1 MAELSIGNRKR
12 LRSGRVSAFQEA
24 CRLSLS
30 RVVSVVMCGLTIS
43 VNASPPPAQQP
54 TAQQLRFFET
64 SVRPVL
70 VEHCQDCHG
79 PEGEMP
85 AGLRVD
91 SWGALLRGGRSG
103 PAIAPGE
110 PRRSL
115 LILAVEHDPSVK
127 AMPPKAKL
135 AAPQIEALVRWV
147 QMGAP
152 WPQAAEE
159 MRASSREQPA
169 TALTEADRDFWA
181 WQAPRVM
188 PQPEVRRRGWSRG
201 PLDTFLLAG
210 LESQGLEPA
219 PTANRRKLIRRATF
233 DLHGLPP
240 RSAAIQQFLED
251 ASPDAW
257 SRLVDRLLASPRYGE
272 RWGRRWLDVA
282 RYADSNGMDDNMAY
296 VDAWR
301 YRDYVIDALNA
312 DRSYDR
318 FILEQLA
325 GDLLPRPDAQAGR
338 ETDPFAPVIATGFL
352 MIGPKMLAEDDP
364 VKQQMD
370 IVDDQIDTVGRVFM
384 GLTLGCARCHDHKF
398 DPISIDDYY
407 ALAGTFKSSRVML
420 SYRVDS
426 KWNSR
431 ALGTLDQERRLEHL
445 EQELNRLDEAL
456 VLGNFIGREDEKK
469 RVAAELDQVR
479 EAYARVPKAMASQ
492 DGEVEDLQV
501 FLRGNHLIRGR
512 LSARRFPR
520 LLSADQDGS
529 LPGNESGRRQLAA
542 WLTRDQHPLTARVM
556 VNRIWQGHFVYG
568 LVRSV
573 DNFGRLGQPP
583 TNQPLLDWLALQFVE
598 SGWSIKRM
606 HLRCMTSEAYRMS
619 TRAGDKQLQSDPA
632 NHYLSRMNRRRME
645 AEVLRDSLLEVA
657 DRLDGRMG
665 GAVLEGKTFRILSAE
680 TLKDPGLYASLRR
693 SVYLPVLRSG
703 LYEMF
708 RAFDFP
714 DPAVVSGNRS
724 ETTVAPQALFM
735 MNSQL
740 MEEAS
745 AALEVRSR
753 SRHSN
758 SAERMEWLFETV
770 LGRLPRSDELAEWR
784 RFLSVYQAALSGEA
798 HTVERKTW
806 RAVCRVLLASN
817 EFLYID

>member
-1 MAELSIGNRKR
+1 M
-12 LRSGRVSAFQEA
+12 SAFRGNGRRWLCYTVFITA
-24 CRLSLS
+24 YSLALSAHAG
-30 RVVSVVMCGLTIS
+30 M
-43 VNASPPPAQQP
+43 PPLPNAQQV
-54 TAQQLRFFET
+54 RFFET
-64 SVRPVL
+64 AVRPLL
-70 VEHCQDCHG
+70 VEYCQDCHG
-79 PEGEMP
+79 PEGDMP

-91 SWGALLRGGRSG
+91 SLAALLKGGRSG
-103 PAIAPGE
+103 PAIAPGQ

-135 AAPQIEALVRWV
+135 NTQQIESLMRWV
-147 QMGAP
+147 EMGAP
-152 WPQAAEE
+152 WPQAPQDK
-159 MRASSREQPA
+159 RVPSGEQGAPV
-169 TALTEADRDFWA
+169 LTEADRDFWA
-181 WQAPRVM
+181 WQAPQASPV
-188 PQPEVRRRGWSRG
+188 PVVHLRGWSRS
-201 PLDTFLLAG
+201 PMDTFLLAG
-210 LESQGLEPA
+210 LESQRMQPA
-219 PTANRRKLIRRATF
+219 PPASRRKLIRRATF

-240 RSAAIQQFLED
+240 RPAAIQQFLVDE
-251 ASPDAW
+251 SPDAW

-272 RWGRRWLDVA
+272 RWGRRWLDIA

-296 VDAWR
+296 ADAWR

-318 FILEQLA
+318 FIYEQVA
-325 GDLLPRPDAQAGR
+325 GDLLPRPDTNAGR
-338 ETDPFAPVIATGFL
+338 EADPFASLIATGFL

-407 ALAGTFKSSRVML
+407 ALAGIFKSSRVML

-431 ALGTLDQERRLEHL
+431 ALGSLDLEQRLEHL
-445 EQELNRLDEAL
+445 EQELNRLDEIL
-456 VLGNFIGREDEKK
+456 VLGNFVGREEEKK
-469 RVAAELDQVR
+469 RVAAELNQVR
-479 EAYARVPKAMASQ
+479 EAYAQVPKAMASQ
-492 DGEVEDLQV
+492 EGQIEDLQV

-512 LSARRFPR
+512 LAARRFPR
-520 LLSADQDGS
+520 LLSAAQDVA
-529 LPGNESGRRQLAA
+529 LPRNESGRRQFAA
-542 WLTRDQHPLTARVM
+542 WLTQEQHPLTARVM
-556 VNRIWQGHFVYG
+556 VNRIWQGHFVHG

-573 DNFGRLGQPP
+573 DNFGRLGQRPR
-583 TNQPLLDWLALQFVE
+583 NQPLLDWLAIQFVE
-598 SGWSIKRM
+598 SGWSIKQM
-606 HLRCMTSEAYRMS
+606 HLRLMTSEAYRMS
-619 TRAGDKQLQSDPA
+619 SRPRGNHMASDPE

-680 TLKDPGLYASLRR
+680 TLKDPTLYSSARR

-714 DPAVVSGNRS
+714 DPAVVSGSRS

-740 MEEAS
+740 MDESS
-745 AALEVRSR
+745 AALETLSR
-753 SRHSN
+753 SQVAG
-758 SAERMEWLFETV
+758 SAQRNRQRMQWLFENV
-770 LGRLPRSDELAEWR
+770 LGRLPMASEITEWQ
-784 RFLSVYQAALSGEA
+784 RFLSVYQDALVGDGTE
-798 HTVERKTW
+798 TERKTW

>member
-1 MAELSIGNRKR
+1 M
-12 LRSGRVSAFQEA
+12 SGFQES
-24 CRLSLS
+24 CWLSLS
-30 RVVSVVMCGLTIS
+30 RAIPVAVYGLAIS
-43 VNASPPPAQQP
+43 LSAAPPPAQRAQQP

-91 SWGALLRGGRSG
+91 SWAALLRGGRSG

-135 AAPQIEALVRWV
+135 AASQIESLVRWV

-159 MRASSREQPA
+159 MRAPSRGQSV

-181 WQAPRVM
+181 WQAPRGM
-188 PQPEVRRRGWSRG
+188 PLPAVRMPGWPRG

-210 LESQGLEPA
+210 LESQDLQPA
-219 PTANRRKLIRRATF
+219 PTASRRKLIRRATF

-296 VDAWR
+296 ADAWR

-325 GDLLPRPDAQAGR
+325 GDLLPRPDTQVGR

-398 DPISIDDYY
+398 DPITIDDYY
-407 ALAGTFKSSRVML
+407 ALAGIFKSSRVML

-431 ALGTLDQERRLEHL
+431 AFGPLDLDRRLEHL
-445 EQELNRLDEAL
+445 EQELNRLDETL

-479 EAYARVPKAMASQ
+479 KAYAQVPKAMASQ

-512 LSARRFPR
+512 LAARRFPR
-520 LLSADQDGS
+520 LLSADQDVS
-529 LPGNESGRRQLAA
+529 LPRNESGRRQFAA
-542 WLTRDQHPLTARVM
+542 WLTQDQHPLTARVM
-556 VNRIWQGHFVYG
+556 VNRIWQGHFVHG

-573 DNFGRLGQPP
+573 DNFGRLGQRP

-598 SGWSIKRM
+598 SGWSIKQM

-619 TRAGDKQLQSDPA
+619 TRAGGNQLRIDPE

-665 GAVLEGKTFRILSAE
+665 GAVLAGKTFRILSAE
-680 TLKDPGLYASLRR
+680 TLKDPALYASLRR

-740 MEEAS
+740 MDEAS
-745 AALEVRSR
+745 AALEVLSR
-753 SRHSN
+753 SRRSN
-758 SAERMEWLFETV
+758 STERMEWLFGTV
-770 LGRLPRSDELAEWR
+770 LGRLPRSAELADWR
-784 RFLSVYQAALSGEA
+784 RFLSVYQDALAGEA
-798 HTVERKTW
+798 RAVERKTW